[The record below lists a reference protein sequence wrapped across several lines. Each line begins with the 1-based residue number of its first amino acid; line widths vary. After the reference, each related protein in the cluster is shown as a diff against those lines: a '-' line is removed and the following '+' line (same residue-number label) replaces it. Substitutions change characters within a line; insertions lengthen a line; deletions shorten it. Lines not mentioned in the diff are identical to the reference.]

1 MAGNEGAGRA
11 SRIVMIM
18 GVAGSGKT
26 TVGERLA
33 ARLGWPFF
41 DADAFHPP
49 QNIRKMARGLPL
61 SDEDREPWLEAI
73 HDAMVAHV
81 ARGESAVFTCSALKR
96 CYRERLS
103 HGLEPYLVWVYLKGE
118 YELIQARMQARQEH
132 FMKPALLKSQFDALE
147 EPEGVL
153 TLSVAAPVD
162 ALVDTIAAQLAAS
175 GS

>member
-1 MAGNEGAGRA
+1 MAGDE
-11 SRIVMIM
+11 SHEPRIVVIM

-33 ARLGWPFF
+33 ARLGWPYS

-49 QNIRKMARGLPL
+49 QNIRKMAQGTPL
-61 SDEDREPWLEAI
+61 SDEDREPWLAAI
-73 HDAMVAHV
+73 HDAMAEHV
-81 ARGESAVFTCSALKR
+81 AQDESAVFTCSALKR

-103 HGLEPYLVWVYLKGE
+103 QGLEPYLVWVYLKGE
-118 YELIQARMQARQEH
+118 YALILARMQARQEH

-153 TLSVAAPVD
+153 TLSVAAPIE
-162 ALVDTIAAQLAAS
+162 ALVDAIVAHLTPE
-175 GS
+175 G